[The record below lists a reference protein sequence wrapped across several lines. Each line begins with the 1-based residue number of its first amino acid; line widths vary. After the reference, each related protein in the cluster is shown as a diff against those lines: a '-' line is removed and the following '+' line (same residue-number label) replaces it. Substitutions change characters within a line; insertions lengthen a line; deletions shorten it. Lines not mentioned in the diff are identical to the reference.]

1 MYGAIYAFFNYVIL
15 GNEADEK
22 FGNLTRNFINETSK
36 VEYLI
41 DKLAMNLKI
50 N

>member
-15 GNEADEK
+15 GNEPNEK
-22 FGNLTRNFINETSK
+22 FGNLTRNSINETSK
-36 VEYLI
+36 VEILI